1 MKRLDKKEIGD
12 ILHRI
17 GVMLELKG
25 ENPFKARAY
34 YNGARRMETLE
45 EDLYE
50 IVREGRIQEIPGIG
64 AALGEKIKEL
74 VETGEMAYYQELSGT
89 LPPGLFDLLRV
100 PGLGAKKVSQL
111 YRELG
116 ITSLAELEYACM
128 ENRLIELS
136 GFGVKTQEKV
146 LKGIE
151 TLKKFQGQ
159 FLYAAVIDFAEA
171 MVDMVRQWPEV
182 LRAELAGS
190 LRRKKELI
198 KDMDIVVATET
209 PAAVMER
216 LVTAPFVSEVIGSGP
231 TKTSVRLEMG
241 IQLDLRAVQ
250 PAEFVYALHH
260 FTGSKEH
267 HTALRGRAKELG
279 LKINEYGIF
288 RGEERIPCETEEEF
302 FRVLGLA
309 YIPPEL
315 REDQGEIA
323 AAERGEIP
331 SLICREEICGVF
343 HNHTRYS
350 DGVDSIPEMVHAC
363 KERGFRYLGISDHS
377 RTAVYAHGLRERDV
391 QAQWEEIDALNA
403 ELQDFYIF
411 KGIESEILQDGSLDY
426 PEEILR
432 GFDFVIASIHSRFNG
447 SEEQMT
453 ERLVKAIANPYTTML
468 GHPTGRLLLGREGYP
483 VDVHRIIRAC
493 AEHGVVIELNA
504 NPYRLDLDWRY
515 CKYAIE
521 QGVLISINPDAHRI
535 SGLDDLRYGLAVGRK
550 GWLTKANVFNAMSL
564 EDVTAFLEKRKV
576 K

>member
-1 MKRLDKKEIGD
+1 MRIMDKKEVSH
-12 ILHRI
+12 ILHEI

-34 YNGARRMETLE
+34 YNGARRIETLE
-45 EDLYE
+45 ADLTE
-50 IVREGRIQEIPGIG
+50 LVRDGRVQEIPGIG
-64 AALGEKIKEL
+64 TALAEKITEL
-74 VETGEMAYYQELSGT
+74 VETGEMAYHRELAAA

-111 YRELG
+111 YRELE
-116 ITSLAELEYACM
+116 ITTLAELEYACI

-136 GFGVKTQEKV
+136 GFGEKTQEKV

-151 TLKKFQGQ
+151 TLKRFQGQ
-159 FLYAAVIDFAEA
+159 FLYAAVIDFAEETA
-171 MVDMVRQWPEV
+171 ARVRAWPEV

-190 LRRKKELI
+190 LRRKKEVI
-198 KDMDIVVATET
+198 KDIDLVVATEA
-209 PAAVMER
+209 PEAVMER
-216 LVTAPFVSEVIGSGP
+216 LTGAPFVTEVIGSGP
-231 TKTSVRLEMG
+231 TKTSVRLETG
-241 IQLDLRAVQ
+241 INLDLRAVK
-250 PAEFVYALHH
+250 PEEFAFALHH

-267 HTALRGRAKELG
+267 HTAMRGRAKELG

-323 AAERGEIP
+323 AAERDELP
-331 SLICREEICGVF
+331 RLISREEICGVF

-350 DGVDSIPEMVHAC
+350 DGADSIPELARAC

-377 RTAVYAHGLRERDV
+377 RTAVYAHGLREPDIR
-391 QAQWEEIDALNA
+391 AQWEEIDALNA
-403 ELQDFYIF
+403 ELQDFHIF

-426 PEEILR
+426 PEEILG
-432 GFDFVIASIHSRFNG
+432 GFDFVIASIHSQFNG

-453 ERLVKAIANPYTTML
+453 RRLLKAIENPYTTML
-468 GHPTGRLLLGREGYP
+468 GHPTGRLLLGRDGYP
-483 VDVHRIIRAC
+483 VDIYRVIRAC

-515 CKYAIE
+515 CQYAVG
-521 QGVLISINPDAHRI
+521 QGVLISINPDAHRV
-535 SGLDDLRYGLAVGRK
+535 SGLDDLTYGIAAGRK
-550 GWLTKANVFNAMSL
+550 GWLTKANVFNAMPL
-564 EDVTAFLEKRKV
+564 EEVKAYLEMRRRR
-576 K
+576 

>member
-1 MKRLDKKEIGD
+1 MRTMDKKEISH
-12 ILHRI
+12 ILHQI

-50 IVREGRIQEIPGIG
+50 LVREGRIQEIPGIG
-64 AALGEKIKEL
+64 AALGEKIQEL
-74 VETGEMAYYQELSGT
+74 VETGAMAYYTELAST
-89 LPPGLFDLLRV
+89 IPSGLFDVLRV

-111 YRELG
+111 YQELG
-116 ITSLAELEYACM
+116 ITTLAELEYACI
-128 ENRLIELS
+128 ENRLIELK
-136 GFGVKTQEKV
+136 GFGEKTQEKI

-159 FLYAAVIDFAEA
+159 FLYASVIDLAEA
-171 MVDMVRQWPEV
+171 IVQVVRSWPEV
-182 LRAELAGS
+182 IRTELAGS
-190 LRRKKELI
+190 LRRKKEMI
-198 KDMDIVVATET
+198 KDIDIVVATET
-209 PAAVMER
+209 PEAVMER
-216 LVTAPFVSEVIGSGP
+216 LMGAAFVEDVIGSGP
-231 TKTSVRLEMG
+231 TKTSVRLETG
-241 IQLDLRAVQ
+241 INLDLRAVK
-250 PAEFVYALHH
+250 PDEFVYALHH

-267 HTALRGRAKELG
+267 NTTLRGRAKDLG

-288 RGEERIPCETEEEF
+288 RGEERIPCATEEEF
-302 FRVLGLA
+302 FRTLGLA

-315 REDQGEIA
+315 REDQGEIV
-323 AAERGEIP
+323 AAERGELP
-331 SLICREEICGVF
+331 KLITRDEICGLF

-350 DGVDSIPEMVHAC
+350 DGVDSIPELVRAC

-391 QAQWEEIDALNA
+391 VAQWEEIDALNA

-411 KGIESEILQDGSLDY
+411 KGIESEILHDGSLDY
-426 PEEILR
+426 PKEILR
-432 GFDFVIASIHSRFNG
+432 GFDFVIASIHSQFNG

-453 ERLVKAIANPYTTML
+453 NRLLKAIENPYTTML

-483 VDVHRIIRAC
+483 VDLHRVIRAC
-493 AEHGVVIELNA
+493 AEHQVVIELNA

-515 CKYAIE
+515 CKYAVE

-535 SGLDDLRYGLAVGRK
+535 SGLDDLHYGLAVGRK
-550 GWLTKANVFNAMSL
+550 GWLTKENVLNAMSL
-564 EDVTAFLEKRKV
+564 DEVKAYLEKRKV
-576 K
+576 R